1 MSISNKIKLV
11 LYSCLLLSC
20 AKAEETQTVM
30 FVIPLFDITS
40 VTVDVSPNDDQWL
53 IGKFITQEKLNQL
66 RASQYDIELV
76 IRRKDNAL

>member
-1 MSISNKIKLV
+1 
-11 LYSCLLLSC
+11 
-20 AKAEETQTVM
+20 M